1 MNYEIKIEATIK
13 PKQLASI
20 NEIIK
25 LAEGLI
31 DLDALWSWMCCCNI
45 IEENLISSY
54 TGSHI
59 WISDK
64 ETGKRILLITEK
76 K

>member
-25 LAEGLI
+25 LAQGLI
-31 DLDALWSWMCCCNI
+31 DLDALWSWMGCCNI
-45 IEENLISSY
+45 IEENLISGY